1 MAKKKISAIGLEIRK
16 FLAAKRLVIGS
27 ERTLKALRSGKL
39 SKVFLSA
46 TCSSL
51 VEESIKR
58 YEDIAGVEIKKLSL
72 PSDEVGVLCKKPF
85 GISVL
90 GVLKSK

>member
-1 MAKKKISAIGLEIRK
+1 MAKKKVSAVGLEIRK
-16 FLAAKRLVIGS
+16 LLAAHRLVIGS

-46 TCSSL
+46 TCSPMA
-51 VEESIKR
+51 EESIKK
-58 YEDIAGVEIKKLSL
+58 YAGIAGVEVKKLYL

-85 GISVL
+85 AISVL